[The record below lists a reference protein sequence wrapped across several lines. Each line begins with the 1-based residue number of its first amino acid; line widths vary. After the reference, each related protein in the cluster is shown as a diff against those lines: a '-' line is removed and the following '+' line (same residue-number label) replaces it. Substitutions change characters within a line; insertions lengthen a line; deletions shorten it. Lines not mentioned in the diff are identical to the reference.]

1 MPTIAP
7 RAVYD
12 PDDSKAQLK
21 PFTDIAVPLL
31 KEVLNYGLALFARCC
46 IRPEGGDENLAILFT
61 YRHLLEMLDS
71 VLIQIA
77 ECSPAPAALQLR
89 AMFEALLTLEYII
102 SDKSKTRQRALAYLY
117 QVERQRKAFY
127 LTLDPSTPQAKAL
140 LEYISSDP
148 YSNDFKPV
156 QVPDLAERLQEIEDL
171 VGTPD
176 FQVIANEYR
185 RTRKTLKRK
194 PHWYSLYDGPKSIKD
209 LAQLLK
215 RGASYAFLYRG
226 WSERTH
232 SVDAIDR
239 ILTHDSAGPSARPL
253 RDASELNSTIDFAIK
268 FSIDAARWLIRY
280 YRPDEEPAFAKWI
293 ATEVMPNWKRIPNII
308 VQGSVVRI

>member
-1 MPTIAP
+1 VPTTAP

-12 PDDSKAQLK
+12 PDGSKAQIK

-31 KEVLNYGLALFARCC
+31 KEVLNYGLALFARCS
-46 IRPEGGDENLAILFT
+46 IRPEGDDENLMILFT

-89 AMFEALLTLEYII
+89 AMFEALLTLEYVT

-117 QVERQRKAFY
+117 QVERQRRTFY
-127 LTLDPSTPQAKAL
+127 LTLDPNTPEGKTL

-148 YSNDFKPV
+148 YSKDFKPA
-156 QVPDLAERLQEIEDL
+156 QVPDLAERLKEIDDL
-171 VGTPD
+171 VDTPD
-176 FQVIANEYR
+176 LQVIANEYR
-185 RTRKTLKRK
+185 RTRKTLKRQ
-194 PHWYSLYDGPKSIKD
+194 PHWYSLYDGPTSIKD
-209 LAQLLK
+209 LARLLK
-215 RGASYAFLYRG
+215 RGASYAILYKE

-239 ILTHDSAGPSARPL
+239 SLTHDSSGPSARPL
-253 RDASELNSTIDFAIK
+253 RDATELNYSVDFAIT
-268 FSIDAARWLIRY
+268 FAIAASRCLIGT
-280 YRPDEEPAFAKWI
+280 YRPDEEPAFSNWI
-293 ATEVMPNWKRIPNII
+293 ATEIMPNWKRIPKIEI
-308 VQGSVVRI
+308 KGLVARI